1 MMTYYVINGAP
12 RIVKDELEQ
21 VLEAGEKPSLS
32 QLASRTG
39 YCEQTV
45 RNALLQLREWGLV
58 RYENRGPGRRC
69 HYEVLE

>member
-45 RNALLQLREWGLV
+45 RNALL
-58 RYENRGPGRRC
+58 
-69 HYEVLE
+69 